1 MSSLDLAF
9 CFERNLAMPC
19 MQNANA
25 GPSQPESE
33 CMTQRRLW
41 AGSVAATRRQAYAGY
56 RLPCFRFRIAWTDGE
71 AIPNSRAMAR
81 TPLPCLFRAKTSP
94 ARWSNVAGRPSLNPC
109 SRAAARPALSWFLGP
124 ALPVFQKGIRELV
137 PLAFFKRLYDSGNLR
152 PRTRP
157 AYAEPFCVDGP
168 DVRGAA
174 LLVEQSAPVLYNRLR
189 NM

>member
-71 AIPNSRAMAR
+71 AMPNCRAMAR
-81 TPLPCLFRAKTSP
+81 RPLPCFFKVKTSP
-94 ARWSNVAGRPSLNPC
+94 ARLSSVTGRPSFTLALVWGPGRVSYRFSVLPFRC
-109 SRAAARPALSWFLGP
+109 SRNA
-124 ALPVFQKGIRELV
+124 
-137 PLAFFKRLYDSGNLR
+137 SGNL
-152 PRTRP
+152 
-157 AYAEPFCVDGP
+157 
-168 DVRGAA
+168 
-174 LLVEQSAPVLYNRLR
+174 
-189 NM
+189 